1 MSRSTAR
8 LIPTRKT
15 PAVLACTIGLVWPAL
30 AQYPPPPPGPPPLRY
45 EAVPPPRPG
54 AYVWEPGHWH
64 WNGVQYVWV
73 EGRYVPRH
81 PHRPYAQYTPGRW
94 VWNGGA
100 WVWQP
105 SHWR

>member
-1 MSRSTAR
+1 MTR
-8 LIPTRKT
+8 LPTR
-15 PAVLACTIGLVWPAL
+15 PFPRRSILAGLAGMAGLTSPAL

-73 EGRYVPRH
+73 EGRYIPRH
-81 PHRPYAQYTPGRW
+81 SHHPYGQYVPGHW
-94 VWNGGA
+94 VRRGGA
-100 WVWQP
+100 WVWAP
-105 SHWR
+105 AGWR